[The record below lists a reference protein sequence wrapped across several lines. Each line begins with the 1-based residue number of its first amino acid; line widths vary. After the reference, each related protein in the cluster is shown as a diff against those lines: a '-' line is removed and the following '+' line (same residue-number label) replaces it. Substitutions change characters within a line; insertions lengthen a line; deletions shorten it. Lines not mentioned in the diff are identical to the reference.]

1 MDTTYDSTFYDKDF
15 VEDTLREEP
24 LRDYSRS
31 ILSKSGGGSF
41 SKLNPW
47 YVTGFTDAEGSFSIN
62 VKTTA
67 TDKIKVGLQYK
78 VTQLA
83 SSEEVLHDL
92 VDYFKVGNVHI
103 DNRSTGTLKYQ
114 VQDLVSIRERILPHF
129 EEYPLQTSK
138 ALDYKDWSKAVDL
151 LTNKWHYQTEG
162 KQLLFDIKQSMNNA
176 RPKAERWN
184 YLNDLRDIIKLHRV
198 QGFIDGEGSFQ
209 FRLAEQISRNSKYIA
224 ANPTLEIA
232 QSNHDVVILEAI
244 KNFLESG
251 YVKPKFDTTSISETL
266 DSRSVSRYV
275 TNNEGKVTA
284 FLDSYPLKTLKQL
297 DYLDWKKLIEMK
309 KEGLHKTEDGRETME
324 TIKSTMNRYRK

>member
-1 MDTTYDSTFYDKDF
+1 MKNHY
-15 VEDTLREEP
+15 EI
-24 LRDYSRS
+24 
-31 ILSKSGGGSF
+31 ILVVSY
-41 SKLNPW
+41 LNQEVVVFPNW

-184 YLNDLRDIIKLHRV
+184 YLNDLRDIIKLHPNWV